1 MYTLMSKHMNMVH
14 VNTFWQR
21 NLLIESQHDSNIFD
35 LANLFKILFF
45 FLKSEIIET
54 VNSREEMYDY
64 QNATHQKIVKN
75 VNKCQRAFSVTFGS
89 GE

>member
-1 MYTLMSKHMNMVH
+1 MNMVH

-64 QNATHQKIVKN
+64 QNATHQKK
-75 VNKCQRAFSVTFGS
+75 VN
-89 GE
+89 